1 MLFLFLGILPFVDT
15 QLNQIM
21 VKAHESWSIMSP
33 TGAPALPP
41 RKLSQT
47 NRPQS
52 VDTVATRLLNPL
64 QEPNCIEEAEWY
76 WGDITRD
83 EVQEKLTDM
92 PDGTF
97 LVRNASNKTGE
108 YTLTLRKGGTNKLIK
123 IYYKNEK
130 YGFSEPYNFSSVIDL
145 VNHYRKVSL
154 SQYNATLDVK
164 LLYPV
169 SRFQQDEEFGT
180 WKSLNVDVVWMRLI
194 DLLKEIML
202 KCNLYDELSKE
213 FQITMTD
220 ISAMRMGLQ
229 QYHEVNKMFDEQL
242 KLNDKFLKKAERHEA
257 DNLVE
262 NIEIVKKRMK
272 YLLDG
277 KAHLEDKLYR

>member
-1 MLFLFLGILPFVDT
+1 MVLRQKSLLGI
-15 QLNQIM
+15 
-21 VKAHESWSIMSP
+21 ERYS
-33 TGAPALPP
+33 
-41 RKLSQT
+41 RK
-47 NRPQS
+47 
-52 VDTVATRLLNPL
+52 
-64 QEPNCIEEAEWY
+64 
-76 WGDITRD
+76 ITYI
-83 EVQEKLTDM
+83 
-92 PDGTF
+92 PI
-97 LVRNASNKTGE
+97 
-108 YTLTLRKGGTNKLIK
+108 LIK
-123 IYYKNEK
+123 IYHKNEK

-194 DLLKEIML
+194 DLLKEIMIKL
-202 KCNLYDELSKE
+202 NLYDELSKE

-242 KLNDKFLKKAERHEA
+242 KLHDKFLKKAERHEA

-277 KAHLEDKLYR
+277 KANLEDKLYR

>member
-1 MLFLFLGILPFVDT
+1 
-15 QLNQIM
+15 
-21 VKAHESWSIMSP
+21 MSP

-52 VDTVATRLLNPL
+52 GETIATRLLNPL

-97 LVRNASNKTGE
+97 LVRNASNKAGE

-123 IYYKNEK
+123 IYHKNEK

-180 WKSLNVDVVWMRLI
+180 WKTLNVDVVWMRLI
-194 DLLKEIML
+194 DVLEEIML
-202 KCNLYDELSKE
+202 KLKLYDELSKE

-229 QYHEVNKMFDEQL
+229 QYHEVNRIFDEQL
-242 KLNDKFLKKAERHEA
+242 KLHDKFLKEAERHEA

-262 NIEIVKKRMK
+262 NIEIVKKRIK

-277 KAHLEDKLYR
+277 KANLEDKLYR

>member
-1 MLFLFLGILPFVDT
+1 
-15 QLNQIM
+15 M

-52 VDTVATRLLNPL
+52 VETITTRLLNPL

-97 LVRNASNKTGE
+97 LVRNASNKAGE

-123 IYYKNEK
+123 IYHKNEK

-194 DLLKEIML
+194 DLLKEIMIKL
-202 KCNLYDELSKE
+202 NLYDELSKE

-242 KLNDKFLKKAERHEA
+242 KLHDKFLKKAERHEA

-277 KAHLEDKLYR
+277 KANLEDKLYR

>member
-1 MLFLFLGILPFVDT
+1 
-15 QLNQIM
+15 M
-21 VKAHESWSIMSP
+21 VKAHDSWSIMSP

-52 VDTVATRLLNPL
+52 VEITTARLQSPL

-123 IYYKNEK
+123 IYCKNDK
-130 YGFSEPYNFSSVIDL
+130 YGFSEPYSFSSVIDL
-145 VNHYRKVSL
+145 VNHYRKISL

-180 WKSLNVDVVWMRLI
+180 WKSLNVDAVWMRLI
-194 DLLKEIML
+194 DLLKDIMI
-202 KCNLYDELSKE
+202 KSKLYDDLSVA
-213 FQITMTD
+213 FQTAMAD
-220 ISAMRMGLQ
+220 ISAKRIGLQ
-229 QYHEVNKMFDEQL
+229 QYHEVNRMFEDQL
-242 KLNDKFLKKAERHEA
+242 KIHDKFLKKAERHEA
-257 DNLVE
+257 DDLIE
-262 NIEIVKKRMK
+262 NIEIVKKRIK
-272 YLLDG
+272 YLFDS
-277 KAHLEDKLYR
+277 KALLEEKLYR

>member
-1 MLFLFLGILPFVDT
+1 
-15 QLNQIM
+15 M
-21 VKAHESWSIMSP
+21 VKAHEPWSNMSP

-52 VDTVATRLLNPL
+52 VESAVTRLQNPL
-64 QEPNCIEEAEWY
+64 QEPSCIEEAEWY
-76 WGDITRD
+76 WGNITRD

-97 LVRNASNKTGE
+97 LVRNASNKAGE

-123 IYYKNEK
+123 IYYKNDK

-145 VNHYRKVSL
+145 VNHYRKTSL

-164 LLYPV
+164 LLYPI
-169 SRFQQDEEFGT
+169 SRFQQDDEFGN
-180 WKSLNVDVVWMRLI
+180 WISLNVDVVWTRLI
-194 DLLKEIML
+194 DLLKDIL
-202 KCNLYDELSKE
+202 KKSKLYDELSKK
-213 FQITMTD
+213 FQMSLTD

-229 QYHEVNKMFDEQL
+229 QYHEVNKMFEEQL
-242 KLNDKFLKKAERHEA
+242 KVHSKFLKKAERHEA
-257 DNLVE
+257 DNLIE

-272 YLLDG
+272 FLIDG
-277 KAHLEDKLYR
+277 KAILEEKLYT

>member
-1 MLFLFLGILPFVDT
+1 
-15 QLNQIM
+15 M
-21 VKAHESWSIMSP
+21 VKTQESWSIMSP
-33 TGAPALPP
+33 TAAPALPP

-52 VDTVATRLLNPL
+52 VESIVNRLHNPL
-64 QEPNCIEEAEWY
+64 QEPSCIEEAEWY

-83 EVQEKLTDM
+83 EVQEKLTDT

-97 LVRNASNKTGE
+97 LVRNASNKDGE

-123 IYYKNEK
+123 IYNKNEK

-164 LLYPV
+164 LLNPV
-169 SRFQQDEEFGT
+169 SRFHQDEEFGT
-180 WKSLNVDVVWMRLI
+180 WTSLNVDAVWLHLI
-194 DLLKEIML
+194 DLLREVMMKSKL
-202 KCNLYDELSKE
+202 FDGLSIE
-213 FQITMTD
+213 FQNAMADIT
-220 ISAMRMGLQ
+220 AMRMGLQ
-229 QYHEVNKMFDEQL
+229 QYHEVNKMFDEQV
-242 KLNDKFLKKAERHEA
+242 KVHDKFLKEAERHEA
-257 DNLVE
+257 DNLVQ
-262 NIEIVKKRMK
+262 NIGIVKIRMK

-277 KAHLEDKLYR
+277 KASLEDKLYR

>member
-1 MLFLFLGILPFVDT
+1 
-15 QLNQIM
+15 
-21 VKAHESWSIMSP
+21 MSP

-52 VDTVATRLLNPL
+52 VESLATRLQNPL
-64 QEPNCIEEAEWY
+64 QEPSCIEEAEWY

-97 LVRNASNKTGE
+97 LVRNASNKAGE

-123 IYYKNEK
+123 IYHKNEK
-130 YGFSEPYNFSSVIDL
+130 FGFSEPYNFSSVIDL

-169 SRFQQDEEFGT
+169 SRFQQDEESGT
-180 WKSLNVDVVWMRLI
+180 WKSLNVEGLWKRLFDVLV
-194 DLLKEIML
+194 EIL
-202 KCNLYDELSKE
+202 RKSNSYDALSKQ
-213 FQITMTD
+213 FQTAMTD

-229 QYHEVNKMFDEQL
+229 QYHEVNKMFEEQL
-242 KLNDKFLKKAERHEA
+242 KIHDKFLKKAERHEA
-257 DNLVE
+257 DNLVK

-277 KAHLEDKLYR
+277 KAILEDKLYR

>member
-1 MLFLFLGILPFVDT
+1 
-15 QLNQIM
+15 M
-21 VKAHESWSIMSP
+21 VKAHESWSITSP
-33 TGAPALPP
+33 TDAPALPP

-47 NRPQS
+47 NRHQS
-52 VDTVATRLLNPL
+52 NESIGSRLQSPL
-64 QEPNCIEEAEWY
+64 QEPNCIEEADWY

-83 EVQEKLTDM
+83 EVQEKLTDT

-97 LVRNASNKTGE
+97 LVRNASNKAGE

-123 IYYKNEK
+123 IYHKNEQF
-130 YGFSEPYNFSSVIDL
+130 GFSEPYNFSSVIDL

-194 DLLKEIML
+194 DLLKDNMKKL
-202 KCNLYDELSKE
+202 KSYDEMSKE
-213 FQITMTD
+213 FQITKAD
-220 ISAMRMGLQ
+220 VAAMRTGLS
-229 QYHEVNKMFDEQL
+229 QYHEVNKMFEEQL
-242 KLNDKFLKKAERHEA
+242 KIHDKFLKKAERHEA
-257 DNLVE
+257 DNLVD
-262 NIEIVKKRMK
+262 NIEIVRKRMK

-277 KAHLEDKLYR
+277 KASLEEKLYE

>member
-1 MLFLFLGILPFVDT
+1 
-15 QLNQIM
+15 
-21 VKAHESWSIMSP
+21 MSP

-52 VDTVATRLLNPL
+52 VETITTRLLNPL

-97 LVRNASNKTGE
+97 LVRNASNKAGE

-123 IYYKNEK
+123 IYHKNEK

-194 DLLKEIML
+194 DLLKEIMIKL
-202 KCNLYDELSKE
+202 NLYDELSKE

-242 KLNDKFLKKAERHEA
+242 KLHDKFLKKAERHEA

-277 KAHLEDKLYR
+277 KANLEDKLYR

>member
-1 MLFLFLGILPFVDT
+1 
-15 QLNQIM
+15 M

-52 VDTVATRLLNPL
+52 VETITTRLLNPS

-97 LVRNASNKTGE
+97 LVRNASNKAGE

-123 IYYKNEK
+123 IYHKNEK

-194 DLLKEIML
+194 DLLKEIMIKL
-202 KCNLYDELSKE
+202 NLYDELSKE

-242 KLNDKFLKKAERHEA
+242 KLHDKFLKKAERHEA

-277 KAHLEDKLYR
+277 KANLEDKLYR

>member
-1 MLFLFLGILPFVDT
+1 
-15 QLNQIM
+15 M
-21 VKAHESWSIMSP
+21 VKDHESWSIMSP

-47 NRPQS
+47 NHSQS
-52 VDTVATRLLNPL
+52 VESIATRLLNPL
-64 QEPNCIEEAEWY
+64 LEPSCIEEAEWY

-83 EVQEKLTDM
+83 DVQEKLTDT

-97 LVRNASNKTGE
+97 LVRNASNKAGE

-123 IYYKNEK
+123 IYHKNEK
-130 YGFSEPYNFSSVIDL
+130 FGFSEPYNFSSVIDL

-194 DLLKEIML
+194 EVLKDIL
-202 KCNLYDELSKE
+202 KKSISYEELSKK
-213 FQITMTD
+213 FQSVTAD
-220 ISAMRMGLQ
+220 ILVMRMGLQ
-229 QYHEVNKMFDEQL
+229 QYQEVNRMFEDQL
-242 KLNDKFLKKAERHEA
+242 RVHDKFLKKAERHEA
-257 DNLVE
+257 DNLVK
-262 NIEIVKKRMK
+262 NIEIVKKRIK
-272 YLLDG
+272 LLLEG
-277 KAHLEDKLYR
+277 KAALEEKLFL

>member
-1 MLFLFLGILPFVDT
+1 
-15 QLNQIM
+15 M
-21 VKAHESWSIMSP
+21 VKAHEPWSIMSP

-52 VDTVATRLLNPL
+52 VESTAPRLQNPI
-64 QEPNCIEEAEWY
+64 QEPSCVDEAEWY

-97 LVRNASNKTGE
+97 LVRNASNKDGE

-123 IYYKNEK
+123 IYHKNNR
-130 YGFSEPYNFSSVIDL
+130 YGFSEPYEFSSVVDL
-145 VNHYRKVSL
+145 VNHYRKTSL
-154 SQYNATLDVK
+154 SHYNATLDIK
-164 LLYPV
+164 LLYPI
-169 SRFQQDEEFGT
+169 SRFQQDDEEFGT
-180 WKSLNVDVVWMRLI
+180 SKSLKTDTVWGHLI
-194 DLLKEIML
+194 EVLKEIL
-202 KCNLYDELSKE
+202 KKSTMYDELSKK
-213 FQITMTD
+213 FQIAMTD

-229 QYHEVNKMFDEQL
+229 QYHEVNKMFEEQL
-242 KLNDKFLKKAERHEA
+242 KVHTKFLKKAERHEA
-257 DNLVE
+257 DDLNE

-277 KAHLEDKLYR
+277 KAHLEDKLYG